1 MERSRVGVWTRRV
14 VIALTVV
21 VVTTAVGVAWR
32 MMNIIEADL
41 LTPGALMDGAFVE
54 VIDVSRSRITFVDD
68 DAAAVDGV
76 WGVVGADGYGQV
88 TRVVSRGP
96 AGIERGL
103 TILSGDLAS
112 GETVE
117 WDEYA
122 FPGDPRAAHGL
133 PFEEVRVSGELGVNP
148 AWFIS
153 GESATWVILVHDK
166 DVDGRAQSL
175 RVLPIFRK
183 LGFPMLAITYRNDAS
198 GGAGDGRRYTWGL
211 DEWSDLEA
219 ALDTATLRGADD
231 FILLGFGTGASI
243 VATFLH
249 ESDRTRD
256 VRAVILDSPVLDLEA
271 LVDAIAVDR
280 GIPNYLAAVG
290 KALARIRFGLEW
302 SRLDQL
308 ERTAEFD
315 PSLPML
321 LMHGT
326 ADDVVPIE
334 ASDAFAA
341 ALPHVTYER
350 FVGAGHGAL
359 WNDGPVRYEDV
370 LTEFLIEVTPEL
382 FEGG

>member
-14 VIALTVV
+14 AIALTVV
-21 VVTTAVGVAWR
+21 VVTTAVGVTWR
-32 MMNIIEADL
+32 MMNIIETDL
-41 LTPGALMDGAFVE
+41 LTPGALSDRVLVE
-54 VIDVSRSRITFVDD
+54 VIDVSGSRITFADD

-88 TRVVSRGP
+88 TRVISRGP
-96 AGIERGL
+96 GGIERGL
-103 TILSGDLAS
+103 AVLSGDLAS

-122 FPGDPRAAHGL
+122 FPKDPRTAHGL

-153 GESATWVILVHDK
+153 GESDTWAIFVHDK
-166 DVDGRAQSL
+166 DMGGRAQSL

-183 LGFPMLAITYRNDAS
+183 LGIPLLVITYRNDAS

-231 FILLGFGTGASI
+231 FILLGYGTGASI
-243 VATFLH
+243 VTTFLH
-249 ESDRTRD
+249 ESDRTSD
-256 VRAVILDSPVLDLEA
+256 VRAVVLDSPVLDLEA

-280 GIPNYLAAVG
+280 GIPAYLAAAG

-308 ERTAEFD
+308 ERSGEFD
-315 PSLPML
+315 PSIPML

-326 ADDVVPIE
+326 ADNVVPIE
-334 ASDAFAA
+334 ISDAFAA

-350 FVGAGHGAL
+350 FLGAGHGAL
-359 WNDGPVRYEDV
+359 WNNGPVRYEDV
-370 LTEFLIEVTPEL
+370 LTEFLIEVMPEL
-382 FEGG
+382 TADD